1 MAGARLQAAVAFLVA
16 LVAAPV
22 NASNGVQYIQP
33 DWAQVCVILV
43 QPRERARLSAHCMT
57 SLPSLRCER
66 YPRNVHPHRPHES
79 TSFTLL

>member
-1 MAGARLQAAVAFLVA
+1 VKGSAIGVGMACGGGDGRGGMASARLQAAAVFLVA

-43 QPRERARLSAHCMT
+43 QPRERARLSALHDLLA
-57 SLPSLRCER
+57 LP
-66 YPRNVHPHRPHES
+66 PM
-79 TSFTLL
+79 